1 MADSAPVTTRPEVPL
16 TVVRKLIFFTAAMI
30 IAPVSCFFI
39 LQNVFNWGSIV
50 SGGTAALV
58 ANIVLIGYVVAAFME
73 DTEEMKEKK
82 TK

>member
-1 MADSAPVTTRPEVPL
+1 MRRAELTR

-30 IAPVSCFFI
+30 IAPVTCFFI